1 MKQLLGF
8 CIGVALAVL
17 GWVLS
22 ARAAQAHEW
31 YPPECCNKVHCEPLP
46 AGSVTRTPTGWRMP
60 NGYVLPY
67 GSGRQTPVVA
77 SGFHWCRWLPHE
89 AKEQQG
95 GIWGNRALVRPHG
108 QPVCIF
114 TPPDQF

>member
-1 MKQLLGF
+1 MKRFGWFTLGLLAG
-8 CIGVALAVL
+8 ALIMLVFAPP
-17 GWVLS
+17 
-22 ARAAQAHEW
+22 ARAHEW

-46 AGSVTRTPTGWRMP
+46 AGSVTRTPQGWRMP
-60 NGYVLPY
+60 NGFVLPY
-67 GSGRQTPVVA
+67 GAGRQTPDIA

-95 GIWGNRALVRPHG
+95 GIWGNRALVRPHS